1 MELCYMELQCV
12 HDYFYNMYN
21 SMNKCVRELCKNN
34 VSLVT
39 MHWIKL
45 QINAPEWRDTIPW
58 FGRNQKENGTPFKQQ
73 Q

>member
-1 MELCYMELQCV
+1 
-12 HDYFYNMYN
+12 
-21 SMNKCVRELCKNN
+21 MNKCVRELCKNN

-45 QINAPEWRDTIPW
+45 QIKHQIGETIPW
-58 FGRNQKENGTPFKQQ
+58 FNAQSEGEPAQCNRAPFKQQ